1 MTLSLFRINTCI
13 SADSKGLRRDAAL
26 RTITLLPS
34 GEKPQGS
41 ADSALRYRCCL
52 SKRKCG
58 NLVAA
63 RRGFTWICPN
73 VIIAKFGLHSKEKH
87 FGERQRRDAECAEIR
102 REERVGDGVHAVK
115 AAARPPH
122 CMKGRQPEMAV
133 PHVITEL
140 QSIWTERPGGVP
152 G

>member
-1 MTLSLFRINTCI
+1 MVSHLTGTPPC
-13 SADSKGLRRDAAL
+13 ATGVAW
-26 RTITLLPS
+26 
-34 GEKPQGS
+34 
-41 ADSALRYRCCL
+41 

-122 CMKGRQPEMAV
+122 SMKGGQPEMAV
-133 PHVITEL
+133 PHVMQEL
-140 QSIWTERPGGVP
+140 QSIWTGGPGAGP
-152 G
+152 ASCSRRAPTALARSYMRL